1 MRGQFQCPDNYHTP
15 MIQDALLLLHQQ
27 LNTLTSTTKWWT
39 TWAGSTGRTPSGT
52 TSTLP
57 GLAKL
62 QVHHPILA
70 VVSATPLPQ
79 TNIVLPTTL
88 LVTPTL
94 TTMMAAP
101 PQTYLVD
108 GNTTTCPVLLST
120 PEPPGQRA
128 PLWIGS

>member
-1 MRGQFQCPDNYHTP
+1 MGTP
-15 MIQDALLLLHQQ
+15 MIQDALFLLHQQ
-27 LNTLTSTTKWWT
+27 LKTLTLTTKWWT
-39 TWAGSTGRTPSGT
+39 TWAGLTGRTPSGT

-62 QVHHPILA
+62 LVHHPILA
-70 VVSATPLPQ
+70 IVSATPLLQ

-94 TTMMAAP
+94 
-101 PQTYLVD
+101 
-108 GNTTTCPVLLST
+108 NTTTCPVLLST
-120 PEPPGQRA
+120 PEQPGPRA

>member
-1 MRGQFQCPDNYHTP
+1 MGTP

-27 LNTLTSTTKWWT
+27 LNTLTLTTKWWT
-39 TWAGSTGRTPSGT
+39 TWAGLTGRTPSGT

-62 QVHHPILA
+62 LVHHPILA
-70 VVSATPLPQ
+70 VVSATPLLQ

-88 LVTPTL
+88 LLTPTL
-94 TTMMAAP
+94 ITTMMAAP

-120 PEPPGQRA
+120 PEQQGPRA
-128 PLWIGS
+128 PWWIGS

>member
-1 MRGQFQCPDNYHTP
+1 

-27 LNTLTSTTKWWT
+27 LNTLTLTTKWWT
-39 TWAGSTGRTPSGT
+39 TWAGLTGRTPSGT

-62 QVHHPILA
+62 LVHHPILA
-70 VVSATPLPQ
+70 VV
-79 TNIVLPTTL
+79 
-88 LVTPTL
+88 TPTL
-94 TTMMAAP
+94 ITTMMAAP

-120 PEPPGQRA
+120 PEQQGQRA

>member
-1 MRGQFQCPDNYHTP
+1 MCQNQCQAGSVEQHQHHSTHHPIHHQCMRGQSQCPDNLHTP

-27 LNTLTSTTKWWT
+27 LNTLTLTTKWWT
-39 TWAGSTGRTPSGT
+39 TWAGSTGRTPSET

-62 QVHHPILA
+62 LVHHPILA
-70 VVSATPLPQ
+70 VVSATPLLQ

-101 PQTYLVD
+101 PQ
-108 GNTTTCPVLLST
+108 
-120 PEPPGQRA
+120 
-128 PLWIGS
+128 

>member
-1 MRGQFQCPDNYHTP
+1 MG
-15 MIQDALLLLHQQ
+15 DALLLLHQQ
-27 LNTLTSTTKWWT
+27 LNTLTLTTKWWT
-39 TWAGSTGRTPSGT
+39 TWAGLTGRTPSGT

-62 QVHHPILA
+62 LVHHPILA
-70 VVSATPLPQ
+70 VV
-79 TNIVLPTTL
+79 PTTL

-108 GNTTTCPVLLST
+108 GNTTTCLVLLST
-120 PEPPGQRA
+120 PEQPGQRA
-128 PLWIGS
+128 PLWTGS

>member
-1 MRGQFQCPDNYHTP
+1 MGTP

-27 LNTLTSTTKWWT
+27 LNTLTLTTKWWT
-39 TWAGSTGRTPSGT
+39 TWAGLTGRTPSGT

-62 QVHHPILA
+62 LVHHPILA
-70 VVSATPLPQ
+70 VVSPTP
-79 TNIVLPTTL
+79 L

-94 TTMMAAP
+94 ITTMMEAP

-108 GNTTTCPVLLST
+108 GNITTCPVLLST

-128 PLWIGS
+128 PLWTGS